1 MIHYY
6 CTKDFNHL
14 KEEGERDP
22 IFINLANVFMNLQQY
37 ADAVWSLIA
46 NLLKNQTALEG
57 YK

>member
-1 MIHYY
+1 M
-6 CTKDFNHL
+6 DFNHL

-37 ADAVWSLIA
+37 ADAVWSSIA